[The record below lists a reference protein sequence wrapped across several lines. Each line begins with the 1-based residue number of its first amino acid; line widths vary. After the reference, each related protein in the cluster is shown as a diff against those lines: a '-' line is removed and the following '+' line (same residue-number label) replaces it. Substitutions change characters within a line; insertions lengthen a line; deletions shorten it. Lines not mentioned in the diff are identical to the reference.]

1 MILQFKKKKRW
12 HLAPPRF
19 EKNITI
25 LTMYFHC
32 LWEEWQEGKR
42 VGKTPQKVT
51 KWHHYVAI
59 AFNNR
64 KELSDSNAQLRTFL
78 VLECSCLLRLC
89 LFCCHN
95 FSDEIHLEKASIVS
109 NIVSATCLIQL
120 QKKVLILKIVI
131 RCIILFSLTFK
142 VI

>member
-1 MILQFKKKKRW
+1 MALG
-12 HLAPPRF
+12 PPRF

-25 LTMYFHC
+25 LKMYFYC
-32 LWEEWQEGKR
+32 PWEESQEGKR
-42 VGKTPQKVT
+42 EGKTPQKVA

-59 AFNNR
+59 AFNN
-64 KELSDSNAQLRTFL
+64 KKKLSDSNAQLRMFL
-78 VLECSCLLRLC
+78 VFECSCLLHLC

-95 FSDEIHLEKASIVS
+95 FSDEINLEKASIVS
-109 NIVSATCLIQL
+109 DIVSATYSIQF

-131 RCIILFSLTFK
+131 RCTVLFSLIFK